1 MIKIGFPRMHK
12 EINEKRDFL
21 PDFFKML
28 NKDGVEFHLEK
39 GYGKDLGFNEK
50 DYLMSNS
57 AIKFSENRECYEKDI
72 VIVLRAPEFNEIN
85 YMKDGSILVSMLHYS
100 TRKKRRALLK
110 EKNIYTV
117 SLDSIRNDSLER
129 IVVNFDGTSRYGMGV
144 AFEELSKSMK
154 DFYSK
159 DREFINVSIMGMGM
173 IGFKAAHAARIYGS
187 NTCNNAMNL
196 LKAKG
201 VLIKMLPRNITCD
214 TDDMINIL
222 RETDILVDASTR
234 QNVCEYILRNEYIK
248 YLKTSSIILD
258 LTADPYLTDITP
270 IQVKAIEGIP
280 TGTLDKY
287 VIYPYDDLYNTLPH
301 GVDATNRR
309 TVVSCNAWP
318 GVNPLDCMKVYGQQ
332 LVPIINKIIL
342 TDVKKYSIQDDNYFI
357 RAIYRA
363 SLEYFG
369 KENPSL

>member
-28 NKDGVEFHLEK
+28 NKDNVEFYLEK
-39 GYGKDLGFNEK
+39 GYGNELGFNEK
-50 DYLMSNS
+50 DYSHSNPD
-57 AIKFSENRECYEKDI
+57 IKFIENKECYEKD
-72 VIVLRAPEFNEIN
+72 VVVVLRSPEFDEIN
-85 YMKDGSILVSMLHYS
+85 YMRDGSILVSMLHYA
-100 TRKKRRALLK
+100 TRIKRRKLLIQ
-110 EKNIYTV
+110 KNIYCV
-117 SLDSIRNDSLER
+117 SLDSLRNDSLER
-129 IVVNFDGTSRYGMGV
+129 IVVNFDGTSSYGMGV
-144 AFEELSKSMK
+144 AFGELSKSMS

-187 NTCNNAMNL
+187 QAFNNEMNL
-196 LKAKG
+196 LKTKG
-201 VLIKMLPRNITCD
+201 VLIKMLPKNITCD
-214 TDDMINIL
+214 IEDMIKIL

-234 QNVCEYILRNEYIK
+234 ENVCEYILKNEYLK
-248 YLKTSSIILD
+248 YLKPSSIILD
-258 LTADPYLTDITP
+258 LTADPYLTDVTP

-287 VIYPYDDLYNTLPH
+287 VIYPYDDLYKTIPD
-301 GVDATNRR
+301 GVNATNRR

-318 GVNPLDCMKVYGQQ
+318 GVSPLDCMKVYGQQ
-332 LVPIINKIIL
+332 LFPIINKIIL
-342 TDVKKYSIQDDNYFI
+342 TDVNKHSIQDSNYFI

-363 SLEYFG
+363 SLKCFEID
-369 KENPSL
+369 NPNL